1 MFTPRDRL
9 LGIRNIHFGERI
21 LFRKNQFT
29 KEIIMAKDIKVYD
42 LLISCPSDVSEYV
55 EMLEKEVNHFNNFF
69 GRKNNIIV
77 RTSVLTY

>member
-1 MFTPRDRL
+1 
-9 LGIRNIHFGERI
+9 
-21 LFRKNQFT
+21 
-29 KEIIMAKDIKVYD
+29 MAKDIKVYD

-77 RTSVLTY
+77 RTSRLNNN